1 MIYYKCYC
9 NECKSNDK
17 LFKYYNFVIWK
28 KIKNIHNNNIIWKKN
43 TWFSYRGYLNNENM
57 YLKYVWGSLYIKEK
71 NNISFSKAIKIPLL
85 YQLILKIYFVFDKL
99 FINHH

>member
-28 KIKNIHNNNIIWKKN
+28 KIKNIQNNNIIWKKN

-57 YLKYVWGSLYIKEK
+57 YLLDLSLQCVLAVC
-71 NNISFSKAIKIPLL
+71 NNET
-85 YQLILKIYFVFDKL
+85 LICC
-99 FINHH
+99 